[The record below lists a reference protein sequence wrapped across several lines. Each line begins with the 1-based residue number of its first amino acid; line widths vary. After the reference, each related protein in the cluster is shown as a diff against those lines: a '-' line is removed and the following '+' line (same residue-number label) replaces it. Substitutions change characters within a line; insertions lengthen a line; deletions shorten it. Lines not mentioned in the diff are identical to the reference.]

1 MSNVLIT
8 GIGLALARYILRHD
22 SQLTVIAT
30 SRSPNKTRT
39 AILAEQD
46 QSMSDRLR
54 VLEVD
59 VTKEDTVQ
67 LARRQVEDEFG
78 KGALKCIFN
87 VSGIVIIPLALLTPE
102 VISRED
108 RDKGI
113 LQGCP

>member
-1 MSNVLIT
+1 MT
-8 GIGLALARYILRHD
+8 GIGLCLARYLLRND
-22 SQLTVIAT
+22 PQLKVIAT
-30 SRSPNKTRT
+30 SRSPKDTRT

-46 QSMSDRLR
+46 QNLSNRLR

-59 VTKEDTVQ
+59 VTKEETIQ

-78 KGALKCIFN
+78 KGAIKCLFN
-87 VSGIVIIPLALLTPE
+87 VSGIVCNPFMSLTWV

-113 LQGCP
+113 LH